1 MKSMKRI
8 SALLLSLV
16 LLVSL
21 CVPVSASDVP
31 DMASANSPIS
41 SEIQNQMLRI
51 LASTESEKENFG
63 LSGLNFSA
71 VHLGAEIPA
80 YKVSGDSLIPAD
92 IRLIPIIDGT
102 SLISFF
108 YKFCSFFFVSCEK
121 Y

>member
-1 MKSMKRI
+1 MKIRKFL
-8 SALLLSLV
+8 SALLSFLLIFTLS
-16 LLVSL
+16 S
-21 CVPVSASDVP
+21 PAFAIEST
-31 DMASANSPIS
+31 NSPIS

-92 IRLIPIIDGT
+92 IRLIPIVDGK
-102 SLISFF
+102 SNQFF
-108 YKFCSFFFVSCEK
+108 LCCE
-121 Y
+121 